1 MPAEQLTQL
10 NWRLAHPSVA
20 DAAAA
25 RPVGLFTAAHLAA
38 RHGITVTLS
47 KAPDGGTIAEV
58 LLPATLI
65 SRDAKPGRLRQARGA
80 LRAGN
85 GGRAGTRAAAGL
97 PFSAP
102 RFASGPQPSPEP
114 ETAAPE
120 AVPQLAAAPVP
131 PAAPRTSPGVI
142 APGPVGTEPDGKLPI
157 FESVESRYPS
167 APEAG
172 PVRPGDPQAGQSTPA
187 EQTAAPE
194 SPAAGDGPARLPR
207 RVPQAGRGQS
217 AEADQQTAP
226 DTPAESAEIM
236 RSRLAS
242 FQRGSRR
249 ARAVARMNST
259 KQPDQDG

>member
-1 MPAEQLTQL
+1 
-10 NWRLAHPSVA
+10 
-20 DAAAA
+20 
-25 RPVGLFTAAHLAA
+25 
-38 RHGITVTLS
+38 VTLS

-65 SRDAKPGRLRQARGA
+65 SRDARPGRPRQAGGA
-80 LRAGN
+80 LRAGT
-85 GGRAGTRAAAGL
+85 GGRAGTRAAAEL

-102 RFASGPQPSPEP
+102 RFASGPLPTAEP

-131 PAAPRTSPGVI
+131 PAPAQISPGVS
-142 APGPVGTEPDGKLPI
+142 APWPADAEPDGKLPI
-157 FESVESRYPS
+157 FESVESRYPR
-167 APEAG
+167 APEPEPA
-172 PVRPGDPQAGQSTPA
+172 RPGDPQAGQPAPA
-187 EQTAAPE
+187 EQPAAVPE
-194 SPAAGDGPARLPR
+194 TPPAGDGPVRLPR
-207 RVPQAGRGQS
+207 RVPQAGRDRS
-217 AEADQQTAP
+217 AEGDQQAAP

-242 FQRGSRR
+242 FQQGSRR